1 MDVDA
6 QTSLSRLIF
15 SNFRNADLER
25 RLRLTSPRECEVCA
39 YCGNRFESMVPMKQL
54 ELSRY
59 TDWHLH
65 QARTSALFCLP
76 CTTVLRTDAFRRK
89 AVVAGTN
96 AVRFLTVADP
106 KDRETLVRS
115 LFYTPPRPPFATSIP
130 SDYRKHITLRAKLN
144 YDQSQ
149 FYVQFGEHSVLLI
162 PALHRN
168 VYESANALIRSGVSS
183 VQIERGTYAQGSS
196 QHYESCLSSYRPS
209 PVLRL
214 VLELSK
220 FDHPHWKEQEGSTCP

>member
-1 MDVDA
+1 MIFDV
-6 QTSLSRLIF
+6 QTFVSRLLF
-15 SNFRNADLER
+15 DNFRNVDLER
-25 RLRLTSPRECEVCA
+25 RLRLTSPHTGEVCA

-65 QARTSALFCLP
+65 QARTSVLFCLP
-76 CTTVLRTDAFRRK
+76 CTTVLRTDDFRRK
-89 AVVAGTN
+89 AVVACAN
-96 AVRFLTVADP
+96 AVRFLTVAEP
-106 KDRETLVRS
+106 NDRETLIRS
-115 LFYTPPRPPFATSIP
+115 LFYTPPPPPFAISIP
-130 SDYRKHITLRAKLN
+130 SDYRKHITLRAKVN

-162 PALHRN
+162 PALHRK
-168 VYESANALIRSGVSS
+168 VYETSKALIRSGVSS
-183 VQIERGTYAQGSS
+183 VQIERGTYAQGNS
-196 QHYESCLSSYRPS
+196 QQYESCLASYRPS

-214 VLELSK
+214 VLELAK